1 MSGVEPLRERLT
13 DSEEPAIQP
22 EETET
27 GGGRAALSRELS
39 EFLIELSI
47 GVHRYVMYPVG
58 HPSLESMAERVLA
71 SLQPLFQ
78 NSDKLTI
85 GVAREELLVEGAAT
99 DAKHPVLSELARR
112 LHGHQFAAVI
122 LEETPLAHEIEGLL
136 ETLSQDS
143 ERDGGYFGLLP
154 PGEIPDWDHIHLYG
168 IGYDRLRL
176 NVDGEALAT
185 SRALELWHGLATA
198 ALSVEEDFDPDH
210 ALDPERVAHTIQRQ
224 KDASYDEVVVEY
236 LRQLASEL
244 KDDDAGESAEVRQRI
259 SSVIT
264 ELDDDALARLVK
276 MGGDANKRG
285 QFVLD
290 ASKSFTVDAVM
301 KVLSAAASASEQ
313 TISTSLTR
321 LLTKLAAH
329 AESGVGTVSHNADS
343 ALRDNVEELIEDWQ
357 LGDPNPEGYTLILD
371 RMSAA
376 APVFMAEDIEEE
388 EEDSV
393 SGALRLLEM
402 SVEVNAYG
410 PLVDKAVADL
420 MSVGKTSH
428 VLRMLEDAVEDGAVA
443 KALRAHVTNPD
454 QILRLSTQTD
464 VDEEELRELAGRI
477 GLHAIEP
484 LLEVLS
490 ESDSR
495 HIRRKVIEVLVE
507 MGPIVGERAV
517 ARLEDARWFVIR
529 NVLVLFRKLHAT
541 PEGFDAYE
549 FVTHSDRRVRREAFP
564 IAVDQPALRERT
576 LAGALADVDE
586 RMVYMALQQ
595 LRSGVPETLV
605 PTIVKRVIYGDR
617 SSELRSLGARTL
629 GPSESPL
636 ALDALIEM
644 TTDGKT
650 ILRRH
655 RISRG
660 EPEVLAALSMLAE
673 YWSGDPSA
681 KKVLREARRSRSPE
695 IRSAAL
701 SQEGGG

>member
-1 MSGVEPLRERLT
+1 MT
-13 DSEEPAIQP
+13 DSEDPPIRP

-27 GGGRAALSRELS
+27 GSGRATLSRELT

-47 GVHRYVMYPVG
+47 GVHRHVMYPVG
-58 HPSLESMAERVLA
+58 HPSLESMAERVLT

-85 GVAREELLVEGAAT
+85 GVAHDELLVEGAAT
-99 DAKHPVLSELARR
+99 DVRHPVLSELARR
-112 LHGHQFAAVI
+112 LHGHQFAAMI
-122 LEETPLAHEIEGLL
+122 LEEMPLPYEIEGLL
-136 ETLSQDS
+136 ATLAQDS
-143 ERDGGYFGLLP
+143 ERDGGHLGLLP
-154 PGEIPDWDHIHLYG
+154 PDEIPDWDHIHLYG

-185 SRALELWHGLATA
+185 SRALELWYGLATA
-198 ALSVEEDFDPDH
+198 ALSVEEDFDPDDV
-210 ALDPERVAHTIQRQ
+210 LDPEHVAHTIQRQ
-224 KDASYDEVVVEY
+224 KDESYDEVVVEY
-236 LRQLASEL
+236 FLQLASEL
-244 KDDDAGESAEVRQRI
+244 KDDGTSDSKEVRQQI
-259 SSVIT
+259 SSLIT

-276 MGGDANKRG
+276 MGGDSKKRG
-285 QFVLD
+285 QFVMD

-343 ALRDNVEELIEDWQ
+343 ALRDNVEELIEGWQ
-357 LGDPNPEGYTLILD
+357 LGDPNPEGYTLVLD

-388 EEDSV
+388 DENEV

-402 SVEVNAYG
+402 SVEVDAYG
-410 PLVDKAVADL
+410 PLVDRAVAEL
-420 MSVGKTSH
+420 MSIGKTSH
-428 VLRMLEDAVEDGAVA
+428 VLQMLDDAVEGGAVA
-443 KALRAHVTNPD
+443 LALHTHVTNPS
-454 QILRLSTQTD
+454 QIPRLLSQAD
-464 VDEEELRELAGRI
+464 VDEGELRALTRRI
-477 GLHAIEP
+477 GVHAIEP

-495 HIRRKVIEVLVE
+495 HIRRKVIKVLVE

-517 ARLEDARWFVIR
+517 SRLQDARWFVIR
-529 NVLVLFRKLHAT
+529 NVLVLLRKLQAT
-541 PEGFDAYE
+541 PEGFDVYE
-549 FVTHSDRRVRREAFP
+549 FATHNDRRVRREAFP

-595 LRSGVPETLV
+595 LRTGAPETLV
-605 PTIVKRVIYGDR
+605 PTIVKRVIHGDR

-644 TTDGKT
+644 TTDGRT

-655 RISRG
+655 RIAQSK
-660 EPEVLAALSMLAE
+660 PEVLAALSMLAE
-673 YWSGDPSA
+673 FWSGDPRA
-681 KKVLREARRSRSPE
+681 KRVLTEARRSRNPE
-695 IRSAAL
+695 IRSAAS
-701 SQEGGG
+701 SQEGGA